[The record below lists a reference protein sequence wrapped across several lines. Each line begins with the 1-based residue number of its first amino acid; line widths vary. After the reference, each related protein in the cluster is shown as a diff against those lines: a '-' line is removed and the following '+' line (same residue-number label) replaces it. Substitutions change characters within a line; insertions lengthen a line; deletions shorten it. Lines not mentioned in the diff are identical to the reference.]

1 MVEVIELT
9 DPSADAHIARHFGRT
24 PILVQLPT
32 VFAIVAPPTHQ
43 GAQLLDRCKN
53 RLPGK
58 FYSVLI
64 GDLQRFLHLSSGT
77 PLSDY
82 LLQSGGP
89 DRVRTFK
96 NDLCSTFIR
105 TPVASKTCSSKMIC
119 NGTLQGL
126 ILGGILERKMRWMEE
141 LSASLPDKILDTE
154 QGHYCAPIASSCNM
168 SGDPAG
174 SITDFDRALAFAKSR
189 GVELVL
195 TNRAARDGG
204 SNPIFGIQNDR
215 VETFRDGPGVSKK
228 RHLLEDWLGRAL
240 ADPTRFGSLA
250 VGMKLSPSVG
260 VPAA

>member
-64 GDLQRFLHLSSGT
+64 GDLQRFIRLSSGT

-105 TPVASKTCSSKMIC
+105 TPVAAETRSSKMIC

-168 SGDPAG
+168 SGDPEG
-174 SITDFDRALAFAKSR
+174 SITDFDRALSFAKSR

-215 VETFRDGPGVSKK
+215 VETYREGPGVSKK

-240 ADPTRFGSLA
+240 ADPIRFGSL
-250 VGMKLSPSVG
+250 GMKLSPSVG